1 VRPTLIRA
9 LLGAALLFAA
19 RPAFADATIFAGASM
34 TPSSRPV
41 RGAAVGVGLL
51 VIGVEFEYAY
61 TSADPTVSAP
71 ELKMGTGNVLL
82 QTPFE
87 IYGVQ
92 PYFTTGLGVYSETLA
107 AHNDFGVGFNTG
119 GGVKIAMFGPIRFR
133 VDYRVIKLGSGAL
146 LSPTHRVYAG
156 LNLKF

>member
-1 VRPTLIRA
+1 MRRTIIRVG
-9 LLGAALLFAA
+9 LVAAIAFSG

-41 RGAAVGVGLL
+41 RGAALGVGLL
-51 VIGVEFEYAY
+51 VIGFEFEYAY
-61 TSADPTVSAP
+61 TSEDPTVRAP
-71 ELKMGTGNVLL
+71 ELKMGTGNLLL

-92 PYFTTGLGVYSETLA
+92 PYFITGAGVYSETLA
-107 AHNDFGVGFNTG
+107 GGNDFSVTLNTG
-119 GGVKIAMFGPIRFR
+119 GGVKIAMFGPLRFR
-133 VDYRVIKLGSGAL
+133 ADYRVIKLGSGAVN
-146 LSPTHRVYAG
+146 SPAHRVYAG